1 MRAVLLAAIIV
12 IAACTGERT
21 VAVTTTSAA
30 VVKPAVFP
38 PTRTCASAVSG
49 RPSMRRAIHI
59 GPLALIGTDQRL
71 SGTTF
76 ESHHGRYRAIKVL
89 AVLRGSHDVVV
100 TVPLPQRESV
110 FLLYDPAARGNR
122 YGFRLSEADAQVR
135 FEACAN
141 AEPQYAGG
149 LLMTEP
155 ACVSLDVH
163 V

>member
-1 MRAVLLAAIIV
+1 
-12 IAACTGERT
+12 
-21 VAVTTTSAA
+21 
-30 VVKPAVFP
+30 
-38 PTRTCASAVSG
+38 
-49 RPSMRRAIHI
+49 
-59 GPLALIGTDQRL
+59 LIGTDQRL

-76 ESHHGRYRAIKVL
+76 ESHHDRYRAIKVL
-89 AVLRGSHDVVV
+89 AVLRGLHDVVV

-141 AEPQYAGG
+141 AEPQYVGG

-163 V
+163 VEGEGLLSGSFPVGTRDRCAVASTSPRAA